1 MRSAIRGP
9 GPSVENCHRHLYLG
23 PMALL
28 ADLLILGSPHG
39 ASPST
44 LLAAKAAEQPGEAV
58 PSPWC
63 EPFERLLLVVHG
75 FCGRDWAEW
84 NSGID
89 EDE

>member
-1 MRSAIRGP
+1 
-9 GPSVENCHRHLYLG
+9 
-23 PMALL
+23 MALL

-44 LLAAKAAEQPGEAV
+44 LLAAKAAEQPGEAG

-63 EPFERLLLVVHG
+63 ETVERLLLVVHG
-75 FCGRDWAEW
+75 FRGRDWAEW